1 MSAPTA
7 EERAA
12 EEAAQSR
19 FLDVILEALTSL
31 PGDDLRQ
38 LYARSQLWFSL
49 DGIMQKIIDQ
59 GAGRENVARV
69 LLGLML
75 YKIVNRLVDSTSLDG
90 GQTEKAMMREVQ
102 KRVSANLESIANI
115 PEPEPVKVEP
125 EPEPQSTCTTLPDG
139 RLRVAFVRP
148 NGQVRDFV
156 ANRKRSRPRT
166 YQQIMARKTP
176 QQQAEF
182 RRKRNEIQRRSRERR
197 KLAKAGLV
205 PGS

>member
-12 EEAAQSR
+12 EAAAQCR
-19 FLDVILEALTSL
+19 FLDAILEALTSL

-75 YKIVNRLVDSTSLDG
+75 YKIVNRLLDSTPLDVG
-90 GQTEKAMMREVQ
+90 KTETAMMREVQ
-102 KRVSANLESIANI
+102 KRVSANLEPITDS
-115 PEPEPVKVEP
+115 PQPQLEPEPITDEP
-125 EPEPQSTCTTLPDG
+125 QPQSTCTKLSDG
-139 RLRVAFVRP
+139 RIQVAFVRP
-148 NGQVRDFV
+148 NGQVRNFI

-166 YQQIMARKTP
+166 YAEILARKTP
-176 QQQAEF
+176 EQQAEF
-182 RRKRNEIQRRSRERR
+182 RRKRRDIQRIYRASR
-197 KLAKAGLV
+197 KLALV
-205 PGS
+205 PNS

>member
-1 MSAPTA
+1 V
-7 EERAA
+7 
-12 EEAAQSR
+12 SR
-19 FLDVILEALTSL
+19 C
-31 PGDDLRQ
+31 
-38 LYARSQLWFSL
+38 
-49 DGIMQKIIDQ
+49 
-59 GAGRENVARV
+59 

-75 YKIVNRLVDSTSLDG
+75 YKIVNRLLDSTPLDVG
-90 GQTEKAMMREVQ
+90 KTEKAMMCEVQ
-102 KRVSANLESIANI
+102 KRVSANLEPLADS
-115 PEPEPVKVEP
+115 PEPQSEPVKVEP

>member
-12 EEAAQSR
+12 EAAAQCR
-19 FLDVILEALTSL
+19 FLDAILEALTSL

-75 YKIVNRLVDSTSLDG
+75 YKIVNRLLDSTPLDVG
-90 GQTEKAMMREVQ
+90 HTERAMMREVQ
-102 KRVSANLESIANI
+102 KRVSANLEPLADSPEPE
-115 PEPEPVKVEP
+115 PEPEPVK
-125 EPEPQSTCTTLPDG
+125 STRVPLPDG
-139 RLRVAFVRP
+139 SYPVAFTRP
-148 NGQVRDFV
+148 DGRAFSFT
-156 ANRKRSRPRT
+156 AKRRGRGKT
-166 YQQIMARKTP
+166 YREILARKTP

-182 RRKRNEIQRRSRERR
+182 RRKRRDMQRRYRAKR
-197 KLAKAGLV
+197 KAQLV